1 VIEKFSTL
9 VNPERRIPSNIT
21 RLTGISDAMV
31 ADAPKFQEIAESFR
45 EFAGKAVF
53 VAHNAQFDYGFLRE
67 EFRRLG
73 QNFRS
78 PTLCTVVATRKYF
91 PGLPSYGLASLTHYF
106 GIPLASHHRALCDAE
121 ATAELLILINGI
133 RTRSI

>member
-1 VIEKFSTL
+1 MIEKFSRL
-9 VNPERRIPSNIT
+9 VNPERRIPGNIT

-45 EFAGKAVF
+45 EFVGKAVF
-53 VAHNAQFDYGFLRE
+53 VAHNAAFDYGFLRE

-73 QNFRS
+73 QNFRR
-78 PTLCTVVATRKYF
+78 PTLCTVVAARKYF
-91 PGLPSYGLASLTHYF
+91 SDLPSYGLAALTKHF

-121 ATAELLILINGI
+121 ATAALLILINAK
-133 RTRSI
+133 RTKPI